1 MKLTPS
7 LQLVNAGLS
16 FRSYQNVATNF
27 SMGQKRMMDLQAIL
41 LSPPRRSAESEIQR
55 YLSGMISFILNFFV
69 WLGRESNSSVSLLF
83 HVGGTVHG
91 KTPFLPLQ
99 SRKGHTHL
107 YYPDT
112 AHPMVD
118 GSQQSC
124 SKVILYHIQTKYT
137 FSITTESQILS
148 GILWLERAYYYCTM

>member
-69 WLGRESNSSVSLLF
+69 
-83 HVGGTVHG
+83 
-91 KTPFLPLQ
+91 
-99 SRKGHTHL
+99 
-107 YYPDT
+107 
-112 AHPMVD
+112 
-118 GSQQSC
+118 
-124 SKVILYHIQTKYT
+124 
-137 FSITTESQILS
+137 
-148 GILWLERAYYYCTM
+148 

>member
-91 KTPFLPLQ
+91 KT
-99 SRKGHTHL
+99 HL